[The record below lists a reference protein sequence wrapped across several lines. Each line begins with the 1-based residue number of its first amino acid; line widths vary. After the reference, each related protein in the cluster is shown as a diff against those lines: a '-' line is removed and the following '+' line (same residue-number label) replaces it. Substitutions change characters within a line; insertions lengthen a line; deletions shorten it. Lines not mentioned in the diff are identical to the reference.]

1 MGNVDNHINA
11 IFFFLRLQKSFHFF
25 ARFDV
30 RIVVVVE
37 VVISFMAIVVMV
49 VVTGE
54 GTRFRVG
61 PVIEFFFV
69 MFELHYGRKKG
80 IARRA
85 PEIES
90 KFRIY
95 LP

>member
-1 MGNVDNHINA
+1 
-11 IFFFLRLQKSFHFF
+11 
-25 ARFDV
+25 
-30 RIVVVVE
+30 
-37 VVISFMAIVVMV
+37 MAIVVMV